1 MKNKLVM
8 VAALIT
14 MIAAAVIIPN
24 ALATGNGAPS
34 GPHYNL
40 NLIGVDKNNN
50 NGLPQNNCGNVI
62 FVNLYGKSTIWLNE
76 SNTFAVVDCDATDQ
90 DGGLFDLPAP
100 NNTYNPDGT
109 WAGSGNYTVWARA
122 VGTPGGNG
130 NITTCATDPT
140 TLEQVCSMNSTL
152 LVRTKGKQTFAD
164 VTKQLTTITY
174 YNATLGKTVTV
185 DIFDSSLYG
194 YLWSY
199 DNNGLKVVQLR
210 FYPTS

>member
-1 MKNKLVM
+1 MKNKLVLA
-8 VAALIT
+8 VATVAL
-14 MIAAAVIIPN
+14 IAAAVIVPN
-24 ALATGNGAPS
+24 AMATGNGAPS
-34 GPHYNL
+34 GAHYNL
-40 NLIGVDKNNN
+40 NLIGKDKTDI
-50 NGLPQNNCGNVI
+50 LPNDTQGGNRI

-76 SNTFAVVDCDATDQ
+76 SDTFAVIDPDATDK
-90 DGGLFDLPAP
+90 DGALFDLPAP
-100 NNTYNPDGT
+100 DNNYSADGT

-130 NITTCATDPT
+130 TITTCATDPT

-152 LVRTKGKQTFAD
+152 MVRTKGKQTFAD
-164 VTKQLTTITY
+164 VTKELTTLAY
-174 YNATLGKTVTV
+174 YNATLGKIVTV

-210 FYPTS
+210 FYPTN